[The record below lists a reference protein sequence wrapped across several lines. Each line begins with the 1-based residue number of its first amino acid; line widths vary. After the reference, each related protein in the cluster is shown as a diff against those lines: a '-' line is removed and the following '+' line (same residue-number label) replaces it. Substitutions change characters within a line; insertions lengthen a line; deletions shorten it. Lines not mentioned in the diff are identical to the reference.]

1 MRDVEIKLVYIN
13 DQFIDCEGGTLSVE
27 NNEDSWSFELRRP
40 VLTLEEEGLH
50 HTDEYYLKLYT
61 ADDVMF
67 TGRSF
72 TSENVERKK
81 ELLVFQGAGELK
93 EA

>member
-1 MRDVEIKLVYIN
+1 MRDIEIKLVYIN
-13 DQFIDCEGGTLSVE
+13 DQFIDCRGGTLSIE
-27 NNEDSWSFELRRP
+27 NHAENWQFEMYDP

-72 TSENVERKK
+72 TSENIERKK
-81 ELLVFQGAGELK
+81 ELLVFEGAGELH